1 MQRLFV
7 LSFALLCACGLQPN
21 TVTDT
26 ESGDTGSVL
35 PVGTTVAELQ
45 GGLVSPGEVVTLNR
59 VIATTGLTAD
69 GKGFFVQD
77 AGGGEFSGLYV
88 YLQSGGDDV
97 QVEPGLELSLTG
109 EVKEFPEEEA
119 ETETELVVSSATN
132 VVVTGTGEITV
143 DPVEVAAI
151 TDWEAWESCMISVG
165 PAEVTEGINNYGEVT
180 LDNGLKM
187 DNLFFDF
194 EADAGDSFTN
204 VTAVLGYKWSEWKLL
219 PRGEDDLEGYVAQ
232 PAPEPTAGTIAE
244 IQAGDFALDALVS
257 ISGVI
262 ATSQTTSGNFYVQ
275 EVGGGENSGLYI
287 YAWDEAETEITL
299 GDVLDIEGYVTEY
312 ETDDSSLTELTVKE
326 AGKIQV
332 TSQGASVTVDTLDAA
347 SVVDWEVWE
356 GCLVQLGTLTT
367 TTAADD
373 HGTVGTDAGISLD
386 DQFYSVD
393 VVSGTTFA
401 SVTGLISDY
410 YGWKLNPR
418 DENDLVSQ

>member
-7 LSFALLCACGLQPN
+7 LSFALLCACGLQPK

-26 ESGDTGSVL
+26 GDDDTGSVSTS
-35 PVGTTVAELQ
+35 GATVADLQ

-88 YLQSGGDDV
+88 YLQSGGDEV

-143 DPVEVAAI
+143 DAVDVASV
-151 TDWEAWESCMISVG
+151 TDWEPWESCIVSVG
-165 PAEVTEGINNYGEVT
+165 AVEVTEGVNNYGEVT
-180 LDNGLKM
+180 LGNGLKM

-194 EADAGDSFTN
+194 EADAGDTFTN

-219 PRGEDDLEGYVAQ
+219 PRGEEDLEGYVTQ
-232 PAPEPTAGTIAE
+232 PAPDPIAATIAE
-244 IQAGDFALDALVS
+244 IQAGDFAVDTLVS
-257 ISGVI
+257 ITGVI
-262 ATSQTTSGNFYVQ
+262 ATSQATSGNFYVQ
-275 EVGGGENSGLYI
+275 QEGGGENSGIYI
-287 YAWDEAETEITL
+287 YAWDEAETEIAL

-312 ETDDSSLTELTVKE
+312 ETDDSSLTELTAKE
-326 AGKIQV
+326 AGDIQV
-332 TSQGASVTVDTLDAA
+332 TSQGATVTVDAVDAA

-356 GCLVQLGTLTT
+356 GCLVQLGPLTT
-367 TTAADD
+367 LSVADD
-373 HGTVGTDAGISLD
+373 YGTVATDAGISLD
-386 DQFYSVD
+386 DQFYGVD
-393 VVSGTTFA
+393 VDAGTAFA
-401 SVTGLISDY
+401 SVTGLVSEY
-410 YGWKLNPR
+410 YGWKINPR